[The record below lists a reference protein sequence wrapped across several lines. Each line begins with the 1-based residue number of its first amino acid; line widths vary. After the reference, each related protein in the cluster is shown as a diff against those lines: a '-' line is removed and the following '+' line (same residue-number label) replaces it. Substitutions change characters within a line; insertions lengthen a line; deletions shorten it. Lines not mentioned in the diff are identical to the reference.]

1 MEVSISGYYAW
12 IKRPESALQQEN
24 KQIVEQIKL
33 IHKQSRE
40 TGSDADARLLV
51 HGSPRIY
58 QDLQEKGISCSQNRV
73 ARLMKKHKIAAKRKR
88 RFMVTTDSNHSLPV
102 AENILNQ
109 TFQASKPNIKV
120 GN

>member
-40 TGSDADARLLV
+40 TY
-51 HGSPRIY
+51 GSPRIY
-58 QDLQEKGISCSQNRV
+58 QDLQEKGISCSENRV
-73 ARLMKKHKIAAKRKR
+73 ARLMKKHKIASKRKR
-88 RFMVTTDSNHSLPV
+88 RFR
-102 AENILNQ
+102 
-109 TFQASKPNIKV
+109 
-120 GN
+120 